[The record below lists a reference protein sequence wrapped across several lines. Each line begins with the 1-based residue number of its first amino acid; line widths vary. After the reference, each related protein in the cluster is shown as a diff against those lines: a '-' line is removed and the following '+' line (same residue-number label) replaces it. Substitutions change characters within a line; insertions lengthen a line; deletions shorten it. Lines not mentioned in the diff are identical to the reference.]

1 MISLRKS
8 LLSLGCIGLV
18 STLSAQT
25 KDFTITTGAVFQRI
39 TPDARASGLGDQGVA
54 TSPDTYSQYWNTAK
68 YAFAPQTAGLGISY
82 VPWMSKITS
91 DVFVMNLVG
100 HSYLDAEER
109 SALSSSFYYFNMGEV
124 KLSSL
129 GTDGKINEN
138 GTVSPSEFAFDLGYS
153 LKLSDSYAM
162 AVTGRYINS
171 NFGTFAQDNQKMVAS
186 SFAIDISGFY
196 NGKKHQSFGE
206 TEGAIRAG
214 FNLKNIGPKL
224 DYSGNDSSRTNLPTT
239 LLVGLGYDINVDKEN
254 KFAITGEA
262 SKLLVASLEEQLNSA
277 GVKQT
282 VNPNK
287 DLGVV
292 AGIGKSF
299 AQGNFGNR
307 LMKSVSLE
315 YSYDESFFLRTGYF
329 HESVTQGARQFATAG
344 LGFRYTNLGLDL
356 SYLINTSK
364 INSALDNT
372 LKLSL
377 SWNFGGKTKDNN

>member
-1 MISLRKS
+1 MISLKKS
-8 LLSLGCIGLV
+8 LLSLSILGLIANV
-18 STLSAQT
+18 SAQNR
-25 KDFTITTGAVFQRI
+25 DIAITTGAVFQRI
-39 TPDARASGLGDQGVA
+39 APDARASGLGDQGVA

-100 HSYLDAEER
+100 HSYLDSEER
-109 SALSSSFYYFNMGEV
+109 SALSGSLYYFNMGEV
-124 KLSSL
+124 QLSSL
-129 GTDGKINEN
+129 VGNEITNVGKV
-138 GTVSPSEFAFDLGYS
+138 TPLEFALDLGYS
-153 LKLSDSYAM
+153 LKLADSYAM

-186 SFAIDISGFY
+186 TFAIDISGFY

-206 TEGAIRAG
+206 TEGALRAG

-224 DYSGNDSSRTNLPTT
+224 DYSGNDTSRTNLPTA
-239 LLVGLGYDINVDKEN
+239 LLLGAGYDINVDKEN
-254 KFAITGEA
+254 KFALTGEV
-262 SKLLVASLEEQLNSA
+262 SKLLVPSVEEIINSA
-277 GVKQT
+277 GKPQF

-292 AGIGKSF
+292 GAMGKSF
-299 AQGNFGNR
+299 SQGNFGAR

-329 HESVTQGARQFATAG
+329 HESETQGARQFATAG
-344 LGFRYTNLGLDL
+344 LGFRYTNFGLDV

-372 LKLSL
+372 LKFSL
-377 SWNFGGKTKDNN
+377 AWNFGGKNKNND